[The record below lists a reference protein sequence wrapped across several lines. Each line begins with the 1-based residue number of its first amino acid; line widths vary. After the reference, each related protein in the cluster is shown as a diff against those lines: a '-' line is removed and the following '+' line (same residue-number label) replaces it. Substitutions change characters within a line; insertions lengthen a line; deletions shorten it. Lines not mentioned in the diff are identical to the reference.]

1 MNALLSYAGRNL
13 FTDIVSGGRW
23 DGWAKVPMQPT
34 GYARTLG
41 QVYCRRDGDDGL
53 VGFETSPENGNMLGK
68 LHGGFLMTAMD
79 SSLFL
84 ISHMMLGT
92 ESVVTLQAG
101 TDFLTP
107 GEIGEPIV
115 VRGRVVKESGRLIWL
130 RGVIEQQGGAAL
142 TTQWSAIM
150 RKIHVHPDPQ

>member
-1 MNALLSYAGRNL
+1 MPLH
-13 FTDIVSGGRW
+13 
-23 DGWAKVPMQPT
+23 PT

-53 VGFETSPENGNMLGK
+53 IGFETSPDNGNMLGK

-79 SSLFL
+79 SSLFF

-107 GEIGEPIV
+107 GEVGEPIV

-130 RGVIEQQGGAAL
+130 RGVIEQRDGAAL
-142 TTQWSAIM
+142 TAQWSAIM
-150 RKIHVHPDPQ
+150 RKIHGKPDSQ